1 MDDLI
6 YILMLVA
13 WVAYSIYNA
22 KQKKKQKELQNRPAA
37 EPQHEHEFEP
47 DQTQKPQRSI
57 FDEVFGEGQFE
68 DFEETME
75 EVVPHVE
82 EIRKVPA
89 EYAYYK
95 PEPVEEMEKEEYI
108 TASQLISNRENT
120 LVDLDLIDK
129 PITYGN
135 YFNLRKAVIYSAIL
149 ERPHH

>member
-37 EPQHEHEFEP
+37 EPQPAYEP
-47 DQTQKPQRSI
+47 AQTQKPQRSI
-57 FDEVFGEGQFE
+57 FEDVFGEGQFE
-68 DFEETME
+68 EFEETE
-75 EVVPHVE
+75 EEKVPHAE

-89 EYAYYK
+89 EYTYYK
-95 PEPVEEMEKEEYI
+95 PKPMEVVEKDEYI

-149 ERPHH
+149 ERPYH

>member
-37 EPQHEHEFEP
+37 EPQPNYEP
-47 DQTQKPQRSI
+47 EQTQKPQRSI
-57 FDEVFGEGQFE
+57 FEEVFGEGQFE
-68 DFEETME
+68 DFEETIE
-75 EVVPHVE
+75 EEVPHVE
-82 EIRKVPA
+82 ETRKVPA
-89 EYAYYK
+89 EYTYYK
-95 PEPVEEMEKEEYI
+95 PEPMEVLAREEYI
-108 TASQLISNRENT
+108 TASQLISDRENE
-120 LVDLDLIDK
+120 LVDIDLIDK

-149 ERPHH
+149 ERPYH